1 MFMIIKEKYGAG
13 SIDESLIF
21 SEIYLVQLPW
31 KDSMVRSGLLFKSDK
46 TDSNYECF
54 FLLLQCYKLADMFP
68 AWPHKP
74 RLQCS

>member
-1 MFMIIKEKYGAG
+1 MKVSF
-13 SIDESLIF
+13 F

-54 FLLLQCYKLADMFP
+54 FLLLQCYKSADNVPGVAM
-68 AWPHKP
+68 
-74 RLQCS
+74 